1 MDKMDYH
8 TRRRMSNVLIA
19 AQDKDEPVKEHL
31 SDLFKDAAAEKLEV
45 DETSLIRGAGKYF
58 KKKADQSMLTSFD
71 KDTNSELEVRKTI
84 TTFPFVMFKTVSF
97 IR

>member
-1 MDKMDYH
+1 MEKMDYH

-19 AQDKDEPVKEHL
+19 GQDKDEPVKEHL

-71 KDTNSELEVRKTI
+71 KDTNSELEVRKAI
-84 TTFPFVMFKTVSF
+84 SF
-97 IR
+97 